1 MKRFRQY
8 LPLPLHISLPL
19 SVLVCCMVFIVVN
32 TLVLLHLGDNKE
44 LRDQALLGGKQ
55 VARLARV
62 AGRASL
68 EKMDQLNSHLEIL
81 ATYSRVKWAGVCDE
95 RGVLVA
101 CTDQSKV
108 GMTLSDA
115 EGPLAGA
122 VVAKTL
128 HTGSPHKDRVSSIGL
143 VMTYPVT
150 AQGPDSKPMRVAV
163 LERDMRDVL
172 AGQRENTIWEA
183 GASAAVLLVLCA
195 AFWWWLRN
203 FLRKRMD
210 RVLDLIR
217 NRQDHLTPVGVL
229 PGADEFSR
237 LSAALQEQEALFRQ
251 IVDNINE
258 VVWVLDGNRQVI
270 YVSPAYERV
279 WGHDRD
285 TSVKGNPLWNQYIP
299 QEHLQKLKVLFE
311 TLYSDG
317 KAVHFEYPIIRNG
330 GERGW
335 IEASAFP
342 VMAPEGGIHR
352 VVGISRDV
360 TDRKAL
366 EEQFLNISEQ
376 ERRRLGHDLHDDA
389 CQRLASLKMRCEVL
403 VASLRNEHSASL
415 PLAQELKTQLTG
427 TSALLRDIAR
437 GLSPVEMDGE
447 GLMLALRKLADLA
460 ETIYEVPCFF
470 ECEHTVLVS
479 NTDAA
484 NHIYRIAQEFI
495 NNAAR
500 HGHPTRIDMTLET
513 DWESVSLTVTN
524 DGVPFK
530 EPENAPGM
538 GLKIIRYRANAI
550 GAFVS
555 IRPRNHS
562 EGGTIAECIVSQ
574 NVCNPDDGRV
584 AEAMRAAVSRDVAL

>member
-1 MKRFRQY
+1 
-8 LPLPLHISLPL
+8 
-19 SVLVCCMVFIVVN
+19 
-32 TLVLLHLGDNKE
+32 
-44 LRDQALLGGKQ
+44 
-55 VARLARV
+55 
-62 AGRASL
+62 
-68 EKMDQLNSHLEIL
+68 
-81 ATYSRVKWAGVCDE
+81 
-95 RGVLVA
+95 
-101 CTDQSKV
+101 
-108 GMTLSDA
+108 
-115 EGPLAGA
+115 
-122 VVAKTL
+122 
-128 HTGSPHKDRVSSIGL
+128 
-143 VMTYPVT
+143 MTYPVT
-150 AQGPDSKPMRVAV
+150 AHSPDAKQMRVAV

-183 GASAAVLLVLCA
+183 GASAGVLLVVCA
-195 AFWWWLRN
+195 VFWWWLRN

-217 NRQDHLTPVGVL
+217 NRQDSLTPVSVL

-279 WGHDRD
+279 WGRERD
-285 TSVKGNPLWNQYIP
+285 GTVKGNPLWNQYIP

-317 KAVHFEYPIIRNG
+317 KAVHFEYPIIRKS

-342 VMAPEGGIHR
+342 VMAPGGGIHR

-403 VASLRNEHSASL
+403 VASLRNEHSSSL

-524 DGVPFK
+524 DGVPFT

-538 GLKIIRYRANAI
+538 G
-550 GAFVS
+550 
-555 IRPRNHS
+555 
-562 EGGTIAECIVSQ
+562 
-574 NVCNPDDGRV
+574 
-584 AEAMRAAVSRDVAL
+584 